1 MKFNKRIIA
10 LLGAAAMVLPL
21 AACGGNDTAGGNE
34 GGDTSGSDEQI
45 ELTVWSWDSTLPR
58 AVEGFEAE
66 NPNIKVTITNAGTNT
81 TEYQVLNN
89 AMEAGSGAPDIAQI
103 EYYALPEY
111 VICGYVQDMSE
122 YGADEFSDFFTPGTW
137 ASVAIHG
144 GVYALPMDSGPMA
157 WFYNKDVMDEAGVN
171 PDEVRTWDDFYEA
184 AKKVRATGSYITSDS
199 GGAGFFDG
207 SGP

>member
-58 AVEGFEAE
+58 TVEGFEAE

-81 TEYQVLNN
+81 TEYQALNN
-89 AMEAGSGAPDIAQI
+89 AMEAGSGAPDGDGKWRIAQMPTLDGSETNAENGGSSLAI
-103 EYYALPEY
+103 LATDDTAKAEAAYKFVEYACHNSDGVAVRVEGGAFTDKSITLEEGIASWETALK
-111 VICGYVQDMSE
+111 E
-122 YGADEFSDFFTPGTW
+122 YGEQQGYT
-137 ASVAIHG
+137 V
-144 GVYALPMDSGPMA
+144 
-157 WFYNKDVMDEAGVN
+157 E
-171 PDEVRTWDDFYEA
+171 
-184 AKKVRATGSYITSDS
+184 
-199 GGAGFFDG
+199 
-207 SGP
+207 